1 MGLISWYLFLFW
13 FFWWLWVCVLW
24 VGVSFLWVYLL
35 WWNPPIWISTITIP
49 LTIIPGLYCI
59 WKSLNF
65 ASKLLTEEAKK
76 STKDIFIAN
85 VAFVISIGILYSL
98 MIDLVIRFFPI
109 VETITYLDSIF
120 IWWIIIFLIFKIAI
134 LKIITLYVLDK

>member
-24 VGVSFLWVYLL
+24 VAVSFLWVYLL

-85 VAFVISIGILYSL
+85 VAFVISIGILYRLFLYFIPFSVP
-98 MIDLVIRFFPI
+98 DYVHA
-109 VETITYLDSIF
+109 IF
-120 IWWIIIFLIFKIAI
+120 IGMMLIFIVF
-134 LKIITLYVLDK
+134 KIILIRIINKIL